1 MMTRKAV
8 SLIGGMVVALALM
21 IVPAQAGEQ
30 YQGTWMTFDQP
41 VEVPGMTLSP
51 GTYWFRIL
59 DNKNDGVRNVVQ
71 VYDSD
76 KEHIANITAIPLKSE
91 DAIDGVVEHYYTK
104 LEFVQR
110 DDRAVLLSW
119 TYPNS
124 FFGHEFVYQGQ
135 ERRMLDEEPV
145 ITAVLTDE
153 IGVYSGQID
162 LPLAANLLSVK
173 VEAEE
178 GD

>member
-1 MMTRKAV
+1 M
-8 SLIGGMVVALALM
+8 ALL
-21 IVPAQAGEQ
+21 IVPAYAGEQ
-30 YQGTWMTFDQP
+30 DEGTWMTFDQP
-41 VEVPGMTLSP
+41 VDVPGMTLPP

-59 DNKNDGVRNVVQ
+59 DNKNEAVRNVVQ

-76 KEHIANITAIPLKSE
+76 KEHIANISAMPMKNE
-91 DAIDGVVEHYYTK
+91 DAIDGTVEHRYTK

-119 TYPNS
+119 TYPSS
-124 FFGHEFVYQGQ
+124 FFGHEFVYPGR
-135 ERRMLDEEPV
+135 ERRMLEEEPV

-162 LPLAANLLSVK
+162 LPATANLLSVR
-173 VEAEE
+173 VEAEG